1 MQIRIGN
8 KQDEVS
14 TRALIT
20 AVLEEDGKSFDLD
33 GADSDLRKIE
43 THYFGH
49 DGIFLVAEVDR
60 NVVGMAAAIKKTESI
75 CELKRLY
82 VGRDSRGKG
91 IGNQLLTQIIA
102 FAHSLDY
109 DELTVPDTN
118 STLLSSFLTARKFVK
133 KNDSFT
139 LSLR

>member
-20 AVLEEDGKSFDLD
+20 AVLEEDGKSLDLEKT
-33 GADSDLRKIE
+33 DSDLRKIE

-49 DGIFLVAEVDR
+49 DGIFLVAEVDGK
-60 NVVGMAAAIKKTESI
+60 VVGMAAAIKRTESI

-82 VGRDSRGKG
+82 VGPDSRGQG
-91 IGNQLLTQIIA
+91 IGHQLLTQIIA
-102 FAHSLDY
+102 FAHGLDY
-109 DELTVPDTN
+109 DELMVPEIN
-118 STLLSSFLTARKFVK
+118 SPRLSSFLTAHKFMN
-133 KNDSFT
+133 KNGSFS